1 MTDIMSY
8 QYPAPP
14 ASGGSTTHMA
24 LSPAGYH
31 VSMAAA
37 DYANGLPQ
45 TSSSS
50 GLGQEPH
57 SSPRERRDSLS
68 KSSTVNMKLKRS
80 VSTPVVAPQQAQD
93 ANMSMAQQQGLS
105 QPDHAA
111 ISLAAEKRRN
121 KLGYHRTSVACGH
134 CRRRKIRCIPS
145 PADIQ
150 GRCVNCIRLKK
161 ECSFYPVDQQPPPD
175 TRKNSTSRSSVGHHH
190 HHLSSAAASAASASG
205 SAPLMPAPTQL
216 PLPSLANLPNP
227 DPRGRPQQN
236 TQPLTMPSI
245 QTMAPPSMKPS
256 GGEPFSP
263 DPKLSGRQSFDYS
276 HGGMTNWMSADA
288 SPSSSKPGDLNA
300 SWRSYP
306 QESPITPAF
315 SPYTT
320 HAAPPS
326 ATWTSDATGR
336 GGDDLGWSY
345 PPPPPRSLS
354 FGSDTMGSHH
364 GQHQQQSY
372 PSISQMT
379 SGHHSHSSNGGHR
392 SSSSSYDRKSSAAA
406 AAAMSDLYQ
415 SPTTIPGVDSIPGT
429 TLDHHVSLSAG
440 AVGTTA
446 YANWQQPYSYSKD
459 GSDAYVGWGDHS
471 GTPASEGHAATSMYY
486 TGR

>member
-8 QYPAPP
+8 HYPAPP
-14 ASGGSTTHMA
+14 SNGDSVAHIA
-24 LSPAGYH
+24 LAPADYH
-31 VSMAAA
+31 LPMAA
-37 DYANGLPQ
+37 DYASASGLPS
-45 TSSSS
+45 TSSS
-50 GLGQEPH
+50 GLGQDPH
-57 SSPRERRDSLS
+57 VSPRERRDSLS
-68 KSSTVNMKLKRS
+68 KSSSLNMKLKRTS
-80 VSTPVVAPQQAQD
+80 STPVVAPQQA
-93 ANMSMAQQQGLS
+93 NMSMSQPQGLS
-105 QPDHAA
+105 PSDHAA
-111 ISLAAEKRRN
+111 LSLAAEKRRN

-190 HHLSSAAASAASASG
+190 SSAAAAASATAPA
-205 SAPLMPAPTQL
+205 SAPIMPAPAQL
-216 PLPSLANLPNP
+216 PLPSLATLADP
-227 DPRGRPQQN
+227 DSRGRPQQS
-236 TQPLTMPSI
+236 TQQLTMPSI

-263 DPKLSGRQSFDYS
+263 DPK
-276 HGGMTNWMSADA
+276 NA
-288 SPSSSKPGDLNA
+288 SPNTSKAGDLNA

-315 SPYTT
+315 SPYPS

-326 ATWTSDATGR
+326 ATWMPQSESTGR
-336 GGDDLGWSY
+336 GGDDLAWSY

-354 FGSDTMGSHH
+354 FSSDTMSSHQS
-364 GQHQQQSY
+364 QHQQQAY
-372 PSISQMT
+372 PSISQIT
-379 SGHHSHSSNGGHR
+379 SGHHHGSHSNNGGR
-392 SSSSSYDRKSSAAA
+392 TSSSSYDRKSSAAAA

-429 TLDHHVSLSAG
+429 TLDHHVSLTAG

-459 GSDAYVGWGDHS
+459 ASDAYVGWADH
-471 GTPASEGHAATSMYY
+471 GATPASEGHAAASMYY

>member
-14 ASGGSTTHMA
+14 PNGGSAAHLD

-31 VSMAAA
+31 MPMAA
-37 DYANGLPQ
+37 DYA
-45 TSSSS
+45 TSSS
-50 GLGQEPH
+50 GLGQDLH
-57 SSPRERRDSLS
+57 MSPRERRDSLS
-68 KSSTVNMKLKRS
+68 KSSSVNMKLKRTS
-80 VSTPVVAPQQAQD
+80 STPVVTPQD
-93 ANMSMAQQQGLS
+93 PNMSMSQQQGLS

-111 ISLAAEKRRN
+111 LSLAAEKRRN

-175 TRKNSTSRSSVGHHH
+175 ARKNSTSRSSVGHHPP
-190 HHLSSAAASAASASG
+190 AAASASASAS
-205 SAPLMPAPTQL
+205 APIMPAPVQL
-216 PLPSLANLPNP
+216 PLPSLATLPDP
-227 DPRGRPQQN
+227 DPRGRPQQS
-236 TQPLTMPSI
+236 TQQLTMPSI
-245 QTMAPPSMKPS
+245 QTMAPPSMKS
-256 GGEPFSP
+256 SSGEPFSP
-263 DPKLSGRQSFDYS
+263 DPKMSGRQSFDYGHS
-276 HGGMTNWMSADA
+276 GMTNWMSADA
-288 SPSSSKPGDLNA
+288 SPSSSKPGDL

-315 SPYTT
+315 SPYTS

-326 ATWTSDATGR
+326 ATWTPQSETTGR
-336 GGDDLGWSY
+336 GGEDLGWSY

-354 FGSDTMGSHH
+354 FGSDTMSSHH
-364 GQHQQQSY
+364 SQHQQQAY

-379 SGHHSHSSNGGHR
+379 SGHHQSSHSSSGNGR
-392 SSSSSYDRKSSAAA
+392 SSSSSYDRKAA
-406 AAAMSDLYQ
+406 AAAMSDMYQ
-415 SPTTIPGVDSIPGT
+415 SQTTIPGVDSIPGT
-429 TLDHHVSLSAG
+429 TLDHHVSLTAG

-446 YANWQQPYSYSKD
+446 YASWQQPYSYSKD
-459 GSDAYVGWGDHS
+459 ASDAYVGWADHS
-471 GTPASEGHAATSMYY
+471 ATPASEGHAASSMYY

>member
-105 QPDHAA
+105 QSDHAA

-121 KLGYHRTSVACGH
+121 KLGYHRTSVAC
-134 CRRRKIRCIPS
+134 
-145 PADIQ
+145 

-216 PLPSLANLPNP
+216 PLPSLATLPNP

-263 DPKLSGRQSFDYS
+263 DPK
-276 HGGMTNWMSADA
+276 HA

-354 FGSDTMGSHH
+354 FGSDTMGGHH

-406 AAAMSDLYQ
+406 AAAAMSDLYQ

-446 YANWQQPYSYSKD
+446 YASWQQPYSYSKD

>member
-14 ASGGSTTHMA
+14 ANGGSTAHMA
-24 LSPAGYH
+24 LSPASYH
-31 VSMAAA
+31 MPMAAA
-37 DYANGLPQ
+37 DYANGIPQ

-50 GLGQEPH
+50 GLGQDPH

-68 KSSTVNMKLKRS
+68 KSSS
-80 VSTPVVAPQQAQD
+80 
-93 ANMSMAQQQGLS
+93 
-105 QPDHAA
+105 
-111 ISLAAEKRRN
+111 
-121 KLGYHRTSVACGH
+121 H

-190 HHLSSAAASAASASG
+190 HHLSSTSTAPAAA
-205 SAPLMPAPTQL
+205 SAPLMPAPAQL
-216 PLPSLANLPNP
+216 PLPSLATLPDP

-263 DPKLSGRQSFDYS
+263 DPKMSGRNSFDYS
-276 HGGMTNWMSADA
+276 HSGMPNWMSADA
-288 SPSSSKPGDLNA
+288 SPSSSKPGDM

-326 ATWTSDATGR
+326 ATWTSDAAR
-336 GGDDLGWSY
+336 GSDDLGWSY

-354 FGSDTMGSHH
+354 FGSDTMSSHH
-364 GQHQQQSY
+364 GHQQQTY

-379 SGHHSHSSNGGHR
+379 SGHHHTNNGSSHR
-392 SSSSSYDRKSSAAA
+392 SSSSSYDRKSSAAAA

-429 TLDHHVSLSAG
+429 TLDHHVSLTAG

-446 YANWQQPYSYSKD
+446 YSNWQQPYSYSKD
-459 GSDAYVGWGDHS
+459 GSDAYVGWGDHN
-471 GTPASEGHAATSMYY
+471 GTPASEGHAASSMYY